1 MKELICI
8 LCPNGCALS
17 VTDDQSVMIVTGQK
31 CKRGQE
37 FAIAETTNPTRTL
50 CTTVKTSFPEMPVL
64 PVQSA
69 TAIPK
74 ERIFDVMAAI
84 NQVVV
89 TEALSC
95 GTPVITDVLGLGI
108 DMIATTSLENTNL

>member
-17 VTDDQSVMIVTGQK
+17 VAEDQSEIVVTGQK

-64 PVQSA
+64 PVRSA
-69 TAIPK
+69 SAIPK
-74 ERIFDVMAAI
+74 DRIFDVMSEI
-84 NQVVV
+84 NRVMV
-89 TEALSC
+89 TETLCC

-108 DMIATTSLENTNL
+108 DIISTASMETTR

>member
-8 LCPNGCALS
+8 LCPNGCSLS
-17 VTDDQSVMIVTGQK
+17 VVDNQSAITVTGQK

-50 CTTVKTSFPEMPVL
+50 CTTVKTNFPDMPVL
-64 PVQSA
+64 PVRSS

-74 ERIFDVMAAI
+74 ERIFDVMVEI
-84 NQVVV
+84 NQVLV

-95 GTPVITDVLGLGI
+95 GMPVIIDVLGLGI
-108 DMIATTSLENTNL
+108 DIITTASFENTQ

>member
-8 LCPNGCALS
+8 LCPNGCALT
-17 VTDDQSVMIVTGQK
+17 VADDQSEIEVTGQK

-50 CTTVKTSFPEMPVL
+50 CTTIKTSFPKMPVL
-64 PVQSA
+64 PVRSA

-74 ERIFDVMAAI
+74 ERIFDVMAEI

-95 GTPVITDVLGLGI
+95 GTPVITDILGLGI
-108 DMIATTSLENTNL
+108 DIITTASMETTR

>member
-17 VTDDQSVMIVTGQK
+17 VADAQSEMIVTGQK

-37 FAIAETTNPTRTL
+37 FAITETTKPTRTL

-64 PVQSA
+64 PVRSA

-74 ERIFDVMAAI
+74 ERIFDVMAVI
-84 NQVVV
+84 NRVVI
-89 TEALSC
+89 TEALGC

-108 DMIATTSLENTNL
+108 DIVATASLESTNL

>member
-17 VTDDQSVMIVTGQK
+17 VADDQSELAVTGQK

-64 PVQSA
+64 PVRSA

-74 ERIFDVMAAI
+74 ERIFDVMTEI
-84 NQVVV
+84 NQILV
-89 TEALSC
+89 TEALSS
-95 GTPVITDVLGLGI
+95 GTPVITNVLGLSI
-108 DMIATTSLENTNL
+108 DIITTASLENTH